1 MRPVLFLV
9 LLLATTPATHAAE
22 PPATLTHH
30 RCYIC
35 HSDREALVGPSFADV
50 ADAYRGQRNAV
61 ATIAAEIRAGIK
73 SGGPWHMPPHPE
85 ISPEEAREMARYIMS
100 LQPQK
105 AAPKE
110 VKQSN

>member
-1 MRPVLFLV
+1 MRPVL
-9 LLLATTPATHAAE
+9 LLALHFAMAPAAQAAE
-22 PPATLTHH
+22 PPAALTHH

-50 ADAYRGQRNAV
+50 AEAYRGQPNAV
-61 ATIAAEIRAGIK
+61 ARIATEIRAGIK

-85 ISPEEAREMARYIMS
+85 ISSKEAREMARYIMS

-105 AAPKE
+105 TAPKE
-110 VKQSN
+110 VKRSP

>member
-1 MRPVLFLV
+1 MRVISLVAVLF
-9 LLLATTPATHAAE
+9 AMTPAAHAAE

-35 HSDREALVGPSFADV
+35 HSDREALVGPSFADI

-61 ATIAAEIRAGIK
+61 AKIAAEIRAGIK

-85 ISPEEAREMARYIMS
+85 ISSKEAREMARYIMS
-100 LQPQK
+100 LPPQK

-110 VKQSN
+110 VKQSP

>member
-1 MRPVLFLV
+1 MRPVSFLAV
-9 LLLATTPATHAAE
+9 LVAMAPATQAAE
-22 PPATLTHH
+22 PPAALTHH

-50 ADAYRGQRNAV
+50 ANAYRDQPNAAARI
-61 ATIAAEIRAGIK
+61 ATEIRAGIK

-85 ISPEEAREMARYIMS
+85 ISSKEAREMARYIMS
-100 LQPQK
+100 LKPEK

-110 VKQSN
+110 VRRSP